1 MHFYFKVF
9 GEMPLTGVDESV
21 KQAILQRNTFENM
34 DVVSSVTTLRSRR
47 GSHVAAMNSGANFFG
62 TISPATAGSGNV
74 LPQANDAGSRRQSR
88 VQFSDLPA
96 RDTQTLDLPSTSKAV
111 PGGSSPV

>member
-62 TISPATAGSGNV
+62 TISPATAGS
-74 LPQANDAGSRRQSR
+74 LPQAKDAGSRRQSR